1 MLFCIYLMFRYG
13 IYENSFF
20 YSYHTS
26 TLRVIWEVIERDLVI
41 AIYVCYIVG
50 AFSWAMISL

>member
-1 MLFCIYLMFRYG
+1 MFRYG